1 MKLREKSKH
10 MAEERFLSIPLN
22 EQETTISFSRDS
34 EQVDIW
40 TNDRTMITKLDKL
53 CKSSPAMYRCKHVGY
68 STREHEVM
76 DKQYVC
82 SDKSLLSFKPKKR
95 QCAPLTDEQKA
106 ERVQRLR
113 ALQNTNGVR

>member
-1 MKLREKSKH
+1 MTKEKY
-10 MAEERFLSIPLN
+10 FPIPLN

-68 STREHEVM
+68 SMGEHEVM

-95 QCAPLTDEQKA
+95 QCAPLTDEQKE
-106 ERVQRLR
+106 ERAKRLEAYR
-113 ALQNTNGVR
+113 DTNGVP